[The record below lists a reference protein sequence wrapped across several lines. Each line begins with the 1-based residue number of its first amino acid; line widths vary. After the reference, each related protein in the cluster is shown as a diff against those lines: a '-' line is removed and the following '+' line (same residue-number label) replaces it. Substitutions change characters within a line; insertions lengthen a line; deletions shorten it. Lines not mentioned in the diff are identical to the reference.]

1 MDWATISNWVGA
13 HKYVVALGVTAVA
26 GGGFYLL
33 THKSSASTATA
44 SDASTAYS
52 PAQYTV
58 PYGPSDES
66 GGGGSGSGSGTGGG
80 TAPGSD
86 TPQIVLGYPSNPG
99 TNSATGGG
107 PINPLTTSG
116 NGSGNGNGNGGGS
129 TQPLSVS
136 IPGANGSTVTVTG
149 GTLTPTGGVL
159 SSVSGSTTTVATPG
173 QPTATISP
181 TGVLSLSQSTPGTIT
196 AGIPSS
202 AYAPSQVATP
212 PPIVVKTPAPTKTV
226 GFNNS
231 TEHALTQ

>member
-13 HKYVVALGVTAVA
+13 HKYVVALGATVVA

-66 GGGGSGSGSGTGGG
+66 GNGGGSGSGTGTGTGG

-99 TNSATGGG
+99 TNSPTGGG
-107 PINPLTTSG
+107 PVTTPITTPTTQPITPLIVTPTSPTTTPINPLMPTPAQVAAVSTTIASGQAPTSG
-116 NGSGNGNGNGGGS
+116 VSTALSAIQALGNPSGAPPNS
-129 TQPLSVS
+129 TGLAVAL
-136 IPGANGSTVTVTG
+136 GA
-149 GTLTPTGGVL
+149 
-159 SSVSGSTTTVATPG
+159 AK
-173 QPTATISP
+173 
-181 TGVLSLSQSTPGTIT
+181 T
-196 AGIPSS
+196 AGI
-202 AYAPSQVATP
+202 VP
-212 PPIVVKTPAPTKTV
+212 PVVKKTSTAT
-226 GFNNS
+226 GAALKNNPS
-231 TEHALTQ
+231 LYG